1 VTGRFAQQGPA
12 AHSSGQT
19 SISFVDDCD
28 AGRRL
33 AEAANKPLLVVFR
46 ADWCRWSAA
55 FSQQT
60 LTDPAIVALADRFV
74 CVQVDADRHSK
85 ICQRYAVSQF
95 PTVLILD
102 ADNNELSRRS
112 GHTLATDLKPLLRQA
127 LSPRQL
133 AAVETPQATE
143 SVTATTD
150 AGNQPAPVQLQT
162 ADMPGDEISR

>member
-1 VTGRFAQQGPA
+1 
-12 AHSSGQT
+12 
-19 SISFVDDCD
+19 
-28 AGRRL
+28 
-33 AEAANKPLLVVFR
+33 
-46 ADWCRWSAA
+46 
-55 FSQQT
+55 
-60 LTDPAIVALADRFV
+60 
-74 CVQVDADRHSK
+74 
-85 ICQRYAVSQF
+85 
-95 PTVLILD
+95 VLILD